1 MDLEEFPVILG
12 HSIEDLRSAL
22 QPLVDTTDILPQVKE
37 VVTLRRR
44 LTRSIRAL
52 QDAVSIIPDA
62 IESVHLHALEEGAVP
77 NNIRANVQEKIRLQE
92 ARQRNR
98 MASAARLAE
107 LRRRGDEVLEF
118 RGGRRITKRRRYR
131 R

>member
-1 MDLEEFPVILG
+1 MIIADLMSNLE
-12 HSIEDLRSAL
+12 
-22 QPLVDTTDILPQVKE
+22 PLIHTTDILPQVKE
-37 VVTLRRR
+37 VVTLKRR
-44 LTRSIRAL
+44 LTRGIRAL
-52 QDAVSIIPDA
+52 KEAVSIIPDT
-62 IESVHLHALEEGAVP
+62 IDSVHLHTLEEGSLP
-77 NNIRANVQEKIRLQE
+77 NNVRANVQEKIRLQE

-98 MASAARLAE
+98 MAAAARVAE

>member
-1 MDLEEFPVILG
+1 MNLEEFPVI
-12 HSIEDLRSAL
+12 IADLTSNL
-22 QPLVDTTDILPQVKE
+22 EPLIHTTDILPQVKE
-37 VVTLRRR
+37 VVTLKRR

-52 QDAVSIIPDA
+52 RDAVSIIPDT
-62 IESVHLHALEEGAVP
+62 IESVHLHTLEEGSLP
-77 NNIRANVQEKIRLQE
+77 NNVRANVQEKIRLQE

-98 MASAARLAE
+98 MAAAARVAE

-118 RGGRRITKRRRYR
+118 RGGRRVTKRRRYR

>member
-1 MDLEEFPVILG
+1 MDLEEFPVILAD
-12 HSIEDLRSAL
+12 IRSTL
-22 QPLVDTTDILPQVKE
+22 QPLIDTTHILPQVKE
-37 VVTLRRR
+37 VITLRRR

-52 QDAVSIIPDA
+52 QDAVSSIPDA
-62 IESVHLHALEEGAVP
+62 IESVHLHTLEEGALP
-77 NNIRANVQEKIRLQE
+77 NNIRANVKEKIRLQE

-98 MASAARLAE
+98 MAAAAHLAE

-131 R
+131 